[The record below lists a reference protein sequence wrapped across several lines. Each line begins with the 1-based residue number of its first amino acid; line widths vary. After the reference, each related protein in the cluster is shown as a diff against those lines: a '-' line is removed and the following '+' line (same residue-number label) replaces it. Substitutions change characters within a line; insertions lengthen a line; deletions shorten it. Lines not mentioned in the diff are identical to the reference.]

1 LLPSLCFPSY
11 SSILVSDFSFCVAI
25 VCGTGSPFACFYY

>member
-1 LLPSLCFPSY
+1 LLCFPSS

-25 VCGTGSPFACFYY
+25 VCGIGSPFACFYS